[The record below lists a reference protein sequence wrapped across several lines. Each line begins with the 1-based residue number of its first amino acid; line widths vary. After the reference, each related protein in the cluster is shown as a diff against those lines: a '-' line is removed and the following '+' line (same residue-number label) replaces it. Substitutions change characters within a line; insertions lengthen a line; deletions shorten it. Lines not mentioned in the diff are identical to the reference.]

1 MSPPDHNRVSD
12 WMQER
17 RLSNSRE
24 LADEDLKIR
33 SPSLVG
39 GGACR
44 RERILRGHLPR
55 KFGNLGT
62 EIMVLN
68 AVWMHHERNE
78 CELFSC

>member
-24 LADEDLKIR
+24 QADEDLKIR

-39 GGACR
+39 GGM
-44 RERILRGHLPR
+44 PS
-55 KFGNLGT
+55 GT
-62 EIMVLN
+62 NPSRPSTKEI
-68 AVWMHHERNE
+68 WQSWDRNYGSE
-78 CELFSC
+78 CCLDAS